1 MDLRESARGYMTKVV
16 SSTGGQDAKQLYF
29 ALFFLVFTLI
39 VAASGI
45 EQVLTGAYLWAI
57 AILVVA
63 TALAFVLPW
72 KRLAPGWDAL
82 VPVLDI
88 AAIAILRQLM
98 GAVTPAISLLAFI
111 PVIWLAGRHKV
122 SGTVIATIATFL
134 MLSVPGLMQASQM
147 TALVILQALI
157 WPVMALQV
165 GLLISGA
172 LKLIDAQAGSARAT
186 LKEKEVLLRHAAAQ
200 EQLLQNVLDSLGAG
214 IVVVDRN
221 GHDLLMN
228 RAQQHIHQV
237 FSPPDNDDPNES
249 QLLMFYPGTAI
260 PIPAEDRPVRRAV
273 LKETF
278 SNYTVAAGPTG
289 TGAPTFSASARQI
302 LDVDGERDGA
312 VVVFS
317 DVTTFFEMSRAQR
330 KFVADVSHELR
341 TPLTSVIGYL
351 DLVMD
356 DPGLPERSLK
366 HLEIAERN
374 AEQLLT
380 LVSDLLQDHIS
391 QEQGATKLDLQ
402 SARLSEL
409 AAQAVESI
417 APRAASGGVRIEV
430 DLAQTPRTDLDPAR
444 ITLALGNLLSNAV
457 KYTPRGGTVTVR
469 TSTVDGAVQAS
480 VSDTGIGMSDKE
492 MAHLFTDY
500 YRTPTALQHNI
511 SGHGIGLTLAR
522 RALVAHGGQ
531 ISVRSEPGEGSEFTL
546 RLPLD
551 VHEQPPGRVE

>member
-1 MDLRESARGYMTKVV
+1 MAMRDSVRGFMSEVV
-16 SSTGGQDAKQLYF
+16 DGRGGQASKQLYF
-29 ALFFLVFTLI
+29 VLFFLGITLI

-63 TALAFVLPW
+63 TALAYGLPW

-82 VPVLDI
+82 VPVMDI

-98 GAVTPAISLLAFI
+98 GGVTPAVSMLAFI
-111 PVIWLAGRHKV
+111 PVIWLAGRLKV
-122 SGTVIATIATFL
+122 TGTVIATAAALL
-134 MLSVPGLMQASQM
+134 MISVPGLMQVPQL
-147 TALVILQALI
+147 TALAILQALM

-172 LKLIDAQAGSARAT
+172 LTLIEAQAASSRASPR
-186 LKEKEVLLRHAAAQ
+186 EKEVLLRHAASQ
-200 EQLLQNVLDSLGAG
+200 EQLLQNVIDSLSAG
-214 IVVVDRN
+214 IVVVDRY

-237 FSPPDNDDPNES
+237 FSPPENEDPNES
-249 QLLMFYPGTAI
+249 QLVMFYPGTAI

-278 SNYTVAAGPTG
+278 SNCTVAAGPTG

-317 DVTTFFEMSRAQR
+317 DVTPFFEMSRAQR

-356 DPGLPERSLK
+356 DPELPERSRK

-391 QEQGATKLDLQ
+391 QEQGAMKLDLQ

-417 APRAASGGVRIEV
+417 APRAASGGVGIEV

-469 TSTVDGAVQAS
+469 TSTSDGAVQAS

-492 MAHLFTDY
+492 VAHLFTDY
-500 YRTPTALQHNI
+500 FRTPTALQHNI
-511 SGHGIGLTLAR
+511 AGHGIGLTLAR

-531 ISVRSEPGEGSEFTL
+531 ISVRSEPGKGSEFTL

>member
-1 MDLRESARGYMTKVV
+1 MAMRDSVRGFMSEVV
-16 SSTGGQDAKQLYF
+16 DGRGGQASKQLYF
-29 ALFFLVFTLI
+29 ALFFLGFTLI
-39 VAASGI
+39 VAVSGI
-45 EQVLTGAYLWAI
+45 EQVLAGAYLWAI

-63 TALAFVLPW
+63 TALAYVLPW

-82 VPVLDI
+82 VPVMDI

-98 GAVTPAISLLAFI
+98 GGVTPAVSMLAFI
-111 PVIWLAGRHKV
+111 PVIWLAGRLKV
-122 SGTVIATIATFL
+122 TGTVIATAAALLWI
-134 MLSVPGLMQASQM
+134 SVPGLMQVPQL
-147 TALVILQALI
+147 TALAILQALI

-165 GLLISGA
+165 GLLVSGA
-172 LKLIDAQAGSARAT
+172 LTLIEAQAASSRAS
-186 LKEKEVLLRHAAAQ
+186 LKEKEVLLRNAASQ
-200 EQLLQNVLDSLGAG
+200 EQLLQNVIDSLSAG
-214 IVVVDRN
+214 IVVVDRY

-228 RAQQHIHQV
+228 RAQHNIHQV
-237 FSPPDNDDPNES
+237 FSPPENEDPNES
-249 QLLMFYPGTAI
+249 QLVMFYPGTAI

-278 SNYTVAAGPTG
+278 SNCTVAAGPAG

-356 DPGLPERSLK
+356 DPELPERSLK

-417 APRAASGGVRIEV
+417 APRAARGGVRIEV

-444 ITLALGNLLSNAV
+444 ITQALGNLLSNAV

-469 TSTVDGAVQAS
+469 TFTLDGSVQAS

-492 MAHLFTDY
+492 VAHLFTDY

-511 SGHGIGLTLAR
+511 AGHGIGLTLAQ

-551 VHEQPPGRVE
+551 AHEQPPGRVE

>member
-29 ALFFLVFTLI
+29 ALFFLVFTLV
-39 VAASGI
+39 VAVSGI
-45 EQVLTGAYLWAI
+45 EHVLTGAYLRAI
-57 AILVVA
+57 ALVAIA
-63 TALAFVLPW
+63 TVLAYVLPW

-98 GAVTPAISLLAFI
+98 GAVTPAVSLLAFI
-111 PVIWLAGRHKV
+111 PVIWLAGRLKV
-122 SGTVIATIATFL
+122 TGTVIATIAAFL
-134 MLSVPGLMQASQM
+134 MLSVPGLMQAPQM
-147 TALVILQALI
+147 TVLVIFQALI
-157 WPVMALQV
+157 WPVMVLQV

-172 LKLIDAQAGSARAT
+172 LKLIDAQAASSRAT
-186 LKEKEVLLRHAAAQ
+186 LKEKVVLLRHAASQ
-200 EQLLQNVLDSLGAG
+200 EQLLQNVLDSLGVG

-221 GHDLLMN
+221 GHDVLMN
-228 RAQQHIHQV
+228 RAQRDIHRV
-237 FSPPDNDDPNES
+237 FSPPDNEDPNES
-249 QLLMFYPGTAI
+249 QLVMFYPGTAI

-278 SNYTVAAGPTG
+278 SNFTVSAGPTG
-289 TGAPTFSASARQI
+289 AGAPKFSASARQI

-317 DVTTFFEMSRAQR
+317 DVTTFFDMSRAQR

-351 DLVMD
+351 DLAMD
-356 DPGLPERSLK
+356 EPGLPASSLK

-402 SARLSEL
+402 SSRLSEL

-417 APRAASGGVRIEV
+417 APRAERGGVTVVSDI
-430 DLAQTPRTDLDPAR
+430 AQTPRTDLDPAR
-444 ITLALGNLLSNAV
+444 ITQALGNLLSNAV

-469 TSTVDGAVQAS
+469 TYVVDGAVLAS
-480 VSDTGIGMSDKE
+480 VRDTGIGMSDRE
-492 MAHLFTDY
+492 VANLFTDY
-500 YRTPTALQHNI
+500 YRTPTAVQHNI

-522 RALVAHGGQ
+522 RVLVAHGGQ
-531 ISVRSEPGEGSEFTL
+531 ISVRSAPGKGSEFTL
-546 RLPLD
+546 RLPMD
-551 VHEQPPGRVE
+551 AHEQPAGGAE

>member
-29 ALFFLVFTLI
+29 ALFFLVFTLV
-39 VAASGI
+39 VAVSGI
-45 EQVLTGAYLWAI
+45 EHVLTGAYLRAI
-57 AILVVA
+57 ALVAIA
-63 TALAFVLPW
+63 TVLAYVLPW

-98 GAVTPAISLLAFI
+98 GAVTPAVSLLAFI
-111 PVIWLAGRHKV
+111 PVIWLAGRLKV
-122 SGTVIATIATFL
+122 TGTVIATIAAFL
-134 MLSVPGLMQASQM
+134 MLSVPGLMQAPQM

-157 WPVMALQV
+157 WPVMVLQV

-172 LKLIDAQAGSARAT
+172 LKLIDAQAASSRAT
-186 LKEKEVLLRHAAAQ
+186 LKEKVVLLRHAASQ
-200 EQLLQNVLDSLGAG
+200 EQLLQNVLDSLGVG

-221 GHDLLMN
+221 GHDVLMN
-228 RAQQHIHQV
+228 RAQRDIHRV
-237 FSPPDNDDPNES
+237 FSPPDNEDPNES
-249 QLLMFYPGTAI
+249 QLVMFYPGTAI

-278 SNYTVAAGPTG
+278 SNFTVSAGPTG
-289 TGAPTFSASARQI
+289 AGAPKFSASARQI

-317 DVTTFFEMSRAQR
+317 DVTTFFDMSRAQR

-351 DLVMD
+351 DLAMD
-356 DPGLPERSLK
+356 EPGLPASSLK

-402 SARLSEL
+402 SSRLSEL

-417 APRAASGGVRIEV
+417 APRAERGGVTVVSDI
-430 DLAQTPRTDLDPAR
+430 AQTPRTDLDPAR
-444 ITLALGNLLSNAV
+444 ITQALGNLLSNAV

-469 TSTVDGAVQAS
+469 TYVVDGAVLAS
-480 VSDTGIGMSDKE
+480 VRDTGIGMSDRE
-492 MAHLFTDY
+492 VANLFTDY
-500 YRTPTALQHNI
+500 YRTPTAVQHNI

-522 RALVAHGGQ
+522 RVLVAHGGQ
-531 ISVRSEPGEGSEFTL
+531 ISVRSAPGKGSEFTL
-546 RLPLD
+546 RLPMD
-551 VHEQPPGRVE
+551 AHEQPAGGAE

>member
-29 ALFFLVFTLI
+29 ALFFLVFTLV
-39 VAASGI
+39 VAVSGI
-45 EQVLTGAYLWAI
+45 EHVLTGAYLRAI
-57 AILVVA
+57 ALVAIA
-63 TALAFVLPW
+63 TVLAYVLPW

-98 GAVTPAISLLAFI
+98 GAVTPAVSLLAFI
-111 PVIWLAGRHKV
+111 PVIWLAGRLKV
-122 SGTVIATIATFL
+122 TGTVIATIAAFL
-134 MLSVPGLMQASQM
+134 MLSVPGLMQAPQM
-147 TALVILQALI
+147 TVLVIFQALI
-157 WPVMALQV
+157 WPVMVLQV

-172 LKLIDAQAGSARAT
+172 LKLIDAQAASSRAT
-186 LKEKEVLLRHAAAQ
+186 LKEKVVLLRHAASQ
-200 EQLLQNVLDSLGAG
+200 EQLLQNVLDSLGVG

-221 GHDLLMN
+221 GHDVLMN
-228 RAQQHIHQV
+228 RAQRDIHRV
-237 FSPPDNDDPNES
+237 FSPPDNEDPNES
-249 QLLMFYPGTAI
+249 QLVMFYPGTAI

-278 SNYTVAAGPTG
+278 SNFTVSAGPTG
-289 TGAPTFSASARQI
+289 AGAPKFSASARQI

-317 DVTTFFEMSRAQR
+317 DVTTFFDMSRAQR

-351 DLVMD
+351 DLAMD
-356 DPGLPERSLK
+356 EPGLPASSLK

-402 SARLSEL
+402 SSRLSEL

-417 APRAASGGVRIEV
+417 APRAERGGVTVVSDI
-430 DLAQTPRTDLDPAR
+430 AQTPRTDLDPAR
-444 ITLALGNLLSNAV
+444 ITQALGNLLSNAV

-469 TSTVDGAVQAS
+469 TYVVDGAVLAS
-480 VSDTGIGMSDKE
+480 VRDTGIGMSDRE
-492 MAHLFTDY
+492 VANLFTNY
-500 YRTPTALQHNI
+500 YRTPTAVQHNI

-522 RALVAHGGQ
+522 RVLVAHGGQ
-531 ISVRSEPGEGSEFTL
+531 ISVRSAPGKGSEFTL
-546 RLPLD
+546 RLPMD
-551 VHEQPPGRVE
+551 AHEQPAGGAE